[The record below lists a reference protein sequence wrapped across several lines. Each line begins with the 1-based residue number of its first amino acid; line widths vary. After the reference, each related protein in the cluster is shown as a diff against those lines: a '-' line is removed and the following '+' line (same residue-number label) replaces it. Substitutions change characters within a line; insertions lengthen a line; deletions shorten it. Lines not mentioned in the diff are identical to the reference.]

1 MTAINVTKR
10 TVSSKQ
16 KSERFAYLFMRMSGV
31 ALLVLA
37 VGHVTLNLVLNDVH
51 SLTLEYVKN
60 QWDDWGWRAYDIF
73 LLFFAVTHGY
83 NGLRNVLE
91 DYIHNERLMRG
102 INYVLAV
109 FVVLT
114 VAWSAVAIATFPTP

>member
-16 KSERFAYLFMRMSGV
+16 KFERFAYLFMRMSGV